1 MRSFNYSAGPSV
13 LPVEVLEQVKAE
25 LLDFGGSGM
34 SVMEMSHRGKFYD
47 RIHAECL
54 SLIRELMHVPEDYD
68 ILLMQGGGSTQ
79 FEAVP
84 LNLMTNHKKADYV
97 LTGVWATK
105 AYKEAKRYG
114 DAAVAATS
122 EDANFTYIPDVKT
135 ISFRP
140 DIDYGYITLN
150 NTIYGTHYTEYP
162 TLSAPLVG
170 DASSNIMAEEL
181 PVEKFGLLFAGAQK
195 NLGPAGVT
203 VVIVKKDLLGHESE
217 FCPTMMKYST
227 HAAKNSL
234 YNTPPTFAIYV
245 MMLNLR
251 YLKKFGGVKEM
262 EAFNKAKSKKLY
274 DFIDESGFYVCP
286 NRADARSL
294 VNIPFVT
301 PSAELDAKFVKE
313 AEAQNLHS
321 LKGHKLVGGLRAS
334 LYNGMPMEG
343 VDALI
348 SFMKD
353 FEARNK

>member
-135 ISFRP
+135 IFFQ
-140 DIDYGYITLN
+140 
-150 NTIYGTHYTEYP
+150 
-162 TLSAPLVG
+162 A
-170 DASSNIMAEEL
+170 
-181 PVEKFGLLFAGAQK
+181 
-195 NLGPAGVT
+195 
-203 VVIVKKDLLGHESE
+203 
-217 FCPTMMKYST
+217 
-227 HAAKNSL
+227 
-234 YNTPPTFAIYV
+234 
-245 MMLNLR
+245 
-251 YLKKFGGVKEM
+251 
-262 EAFNKAKSKKLY
+262 
-274 DFIDESGFYVCP
+274 
-286 NRADARSL
+286 
-294 VNIPFVT
+294 
-301 PSAELDAKFVKE
+301 
-313 AEAQNLHS
+313 
-321 LKGHKLVGGLRAS
+321 
-334 LYNGMPMEG
+334 
-343 VDALI
+343 
-348 SFMKD
+348 
-353 FEARNK
+353 